1 MKQIIASAVGVLCVY
16 LLGAFYSVSF
26 DIYQWHEGVRL
37 GVTLAMPAGA
47 FTGLTAYQV
56 NKGQR

>member
-1 MKQIIASAVGVLCVY
+1 
-16 LLGAFYSVSF
+16 
-26 DIYQWHEGVRL
+26 VRL

-56 NKGQR
+56 NKGQG